1 MGDLVIEKLSVR
13 YGREPVIAE
22 FSLRVADGEMVSILG
37 PSGAGKTTI
46 LKAVAG
52 LIEPSDGDIRLD
64 GKSLA
69 GVPPEKRNTIMVF
82 QKPLLFPFMNVAQ
95 NIGFGLRM
103 QGMAQ
108 SEVRAAVQGIM
119 ALTQLIGLDKRKVHE
134 LSGGQQQRVSLA
146 RALVLKPAVLLLDE
160 PLSNLDA
167 NLRHQMREL
176 ILEIQSKMRTTTLFV
191 THDQSE
197 ALIMSQRVTLL
208 LDGRLRQVGKP
219 QDLYYRPVD
228 PHVAR
233 FFGATNFFEGR
244 FKDGFLHT
252 GFGVF
257 RLPAVDANGHPQTA
271 TIRPEDIL
279 VSTTGDFELEGR
291 VERTHFEG
299 MATRLWVTCRGG
311 LLVVLAGRG
320 EFFPGQAV
328 RLRLPAERIRVF
340 PPGTVEPVNE
350 SNGQTG

>member
-1 MGDLVIEKLSVR
+1 MGDLVLEKLSIR
-13 YGREPVIAE
+13 YGRRPVIAE

-52 LIEPSDGDIRLD
+52 LIEPVSGDIRLD

-82 QKPLLFPFMNVAQ
+82 QKPLLFPFMNVEQ
-95 NIGFGLRM
+95 NVAFGLRM
-103 QGMAQ
+103 KGIAQ
-108 SEVRAAVQGIM
+108 RRVRRAVEDIL
-119 ALTQLIGLDKRKVHE
+119 ALTQLAGLDKRKVHE

-167 NLRHQMREL
+167 NLRQQMREL
-176 ILEIQSKMRTTTLFV
+176 IQEIQEKTRVTTLFV

-197 ALIMSQRVTLL
+197 ALIMSHRVTLL
-208 LDGRLRQVGKP
+208 LDGRLRQVGRP
-219 QDLYYRPVD
+219 QDLYHRPVD
-228 PHVAR
+228 REVAR
-233 FFGATNFFEGR
+233 FFGGTNFFEGR

-257 RLPAVDANGHPQTA
+257 ELPAVNGNGLPLTA

-279 VSTTGDFELEGR
+279 ISVTSDFELEGQ
-291 VERTHFEG
+291 VERAHFEG
-299 MATRLWVTCRGG
+299 MATRLWVKCRGG
-311 LLVVLAGRG
+311 RLVVLAGRG
-320 EFFPGQAV
+320 EFFPGQTV

-340 PPGTVEPVNE
+340 PPEAVKPV
-350 SNGQTG
+350 